1 MPRETDHSAASIAA
15 ACGYASAQ
23 YFAHV
28 FATVYNQTP
37 NDWRKANA

>member
-1 MPRETDHSAASIAA
+1 MLRETDRSAASIAA
-15 ACGYASAQ
+15 ACGYKSAQ

-37 NDWRKANA
+37 NDRRKANA